1 VFTAF
6 CLGIIALYA
15 ASHLVL
21 MGLFFL
27 VKPEQGTRQK
37 CPQGC
42 KYEDIEP
49 LNESYQK
56 VRCRKCGWT
65 HDYRLFTERL

>member
-1 VFTAF
+1 VFTAI
-6 CLGIIALYA
+6 CLGIMALYA

-27 VKPEQGTRQK
+27 VKPEQGGRQK
-37 CPQGC
+37 CSPC

-49 LNESYQK
+49 LNDSYQK
-56 VRCRKCGWT
+56 VRCRKCGWL